1 MWRKN
6 FKKFPKNFFMSEEKL
21 YRIYLKDHCIYSNLS
36 EEDFERTWGMLQHLM
51 DVLDTKVN
59 REELKFEEILTNSTN

>member
-1 MWRKN
+1 
-6 FKKFPKNFFMSEEKL
+6 MSEEKL

-36 EEDFERTWGMLQHLM
+36 EEDFERTWEMLQHLM

-59 REELKFEEILTNSTN
+59 KEELKYEEFVLNSAN

>member
-1 MWRKN
+1 
-6 FKKFPKNFFMSEEKL
+6 MSEEKL

-36 EEDFERTWGMLQHLM
+36 EEDFERTWEMLQHLM

-59 REELKFEEILTNSTN
+59 KEELKYEEFVLNSKN

>member
-1 MWRKN
+1 
-6 FKKFPKNFFMSEEKL
+6 MSEGKL

-36 EEDFERTWGMLQHLM
+36 EEDFERTWEMLQHLM

-59 REELKFEEILTNSTN
+59 KEELKYEEFVLNSAN